1 MLTIVNCPL
10 LSGVPA
16 LPVLWL
22 YCAVKGTR
30 LVVDWHNYSHTILQ
44 VIKYK
49 CINDGDENILTYS
62 IVKNIF
68 MVVWVLYLG
77 RCIDDDGGGG
87 GSYKI
92 SMISIR
98 S

>member
-1 MLTIVNCPL
+1 M
-10 LSGVPA
+10 
-16 LPVLWL
+16 LWL
-22 YCAVKGTR
+22 YCVVKGTR

-44 VIKYK
+44 VITYK
-49 CINDGDENILTYS
+49 CINDGDEKYFDS

-68 MVVWVLYLG
+68 MGVWVLYLG

>member
-1 MLTIVNCPL
+1 M
-10 LSGVPA
+10 SGVPA

-22 YCAVKGTR
+22 YCALKGTR

-49 CINDGDENILTYS
+49 CINDGDEEYFF
-62 IVKNIF
+62 VKNIF
-68 MVVWVLYLG
+68 MGVWVLYLG
-77 RCIDDDGGGG
+77 RCIDDDDG

>member
-1 MLTIVNCPL
+1 MKHVGRKIRTILNCPI

-44 VIKYK
+44 VIKSSH
-49 CINDGDENILTYS
+49 NDGHA
-62 IVKNIF
+62 VHRP
-68 MVVWVLYLG
+68 G
-77 RCIDDDGGGG
+77 
-87 GSYKI
+87 
-92 SMISIR
+92 
-98 S
+98 

>member
-1 MLTIVNCPL
+1 MMVT
-10 LSGVPA
+10 
-16 LPVLWL
+16 
-22 YCAVKGTR
+22 K
-30 LVVDWHNYSHTILQ
+30 
-44 VIKYK
+44 
-49 CINDGDENILTYS
+49 NILTYS

-68 MVVWVLYLG
+68 MGVWVLYLG
-77 RCIDDDGGGG
+77 RCIDDDDGGGGG

>member
-1 MLTIVNCPL
+1 MKHVGRKIRTILNCPI

-44 VIKYK
+44 VIKPSY
-49 CINDGDENILTYS
+49 NEM
-62 IVKNIF
+62 
-68 MVVWVLYLG
+68 MVMQCTGQDRL
-77 RCIDDDGGGG
+77 
-87 GSYKI
+87 SYHLK
-92 SMISIR
+92 
-98 S
+98 